1 MNQEENKQAQE
12 KILAVKRAHEAE
24 LLAKAHVVG
33 CGVGYR
39 RKAGKPTSI
48 LALVVLVDRKV
59 PTHLLSAWDAIP
71 AEIDGIPVDVQEI
84 GLLTAHPS

>member
-1 MNQEENKQAQE
+1 MNQEEIKQAQG
-12 KILAVKRAHEAE
+12 KILAVKRAHEAD
-24 LLAKAHVVG
+24 LMAKAHVVG

-39 RKAGKPTSI
+39 RKAGMSTTT

-59 PTHLLSAWDAIP
+59 PAHQLSPRDAIP

-84 GLLTAHPS
+84 GLLTAHPN